1 MEQRS
6 FLRREMGLDGV
17 EVRLDVFE
25 GPLDLLL
32 YLIRKHELDIY
43 DIPIA
48 YITSEYLRYVEAIQ
62 ELDLEMAGDFLVM
75 AATLMWIKA
84 QMLLPFREEEGVEE
98 DPRQELVRRLLEYQE
113 YKEIAGELRT
123 QEDVQRQVFYRN
135 VRLEVE
141 RDEEESGI
149 GDIGVFELTRAF
161 LEVMGNL
168 PRLGTHEVA
177 EADVSMEERIEFVLA
192 CLQSEGRV
200 SFFDLLR
207 DVEKIVMVVTFIA
220 ILELI
225 KVQMVVVRRGVG
237 TGEVWV
243 CGVGSEI

>member
-6 FLRREMGLDGV
+6 FLQREMGPDGV

-62 ELDLEMAGDFLVM
+62 DLDLEMAGDFLVM

-113 YKEIAGELRT
+113 YKEIAEELRN
-123 QEDVQRQVFYRN
+123 QEEVQRQVFYRN
-135 VRLEVE
+135 VRPEIE
-141 RDEEESGI
+141 RDEEESGM

-168 PRLGTHEVA
+168 PRLGIHEVEEA
-177 EADVSMEERIEFVLA
+177 EVSMEERIQFVLD
-192 CLQSEGRV
+192 CLQGADRV
-200 SFFDLLR
+200 PFFDLIR
-207 DVEKIVMVVTFIA
+207 GVEKIVMVVTFIA

-225 KVQMVVVRRGVG
+225 KVQKVVVRRGKG
-237 TGEVWV
+237 RGEIWV

>member
-1 MEQRS
+1 MS
-6 FLRREMGLDGV
+6 FLRRVMGSDGV
-17 EVRLDVFE
+17 GVRLDVFE

-48 YITSEYLRYVEAIQ
+48 YITSEYLRYVETIG

-113 YKEIAGELRT
+113 YKDIAGELRT
-123 QEDVQRQVFYRN
+123 REDAQRQVFYRN

-141 RDEEESGI
+141 RDEEESGV
-149 GDIGVFELTRAF
+149 GVFELTRAF
-161 LEVMGNL
+161 LEVLEGL
-168 PRLGTHEVA
+168 PRIGAHEVA
-177 EADVSMEERIEFVLA
+177 EAEVSMEERIQYVLT
-192 CLQSEGRV
+192 CLRSKDRI
-200 SFFDLLR
+200 SFFELIR
-207 DVEKIVMVVTFIA
+207 GGERIVLVVTFIA

-225 KVQMVVVRRGVG
+225 KVQKVVVRKGKGR
-237 TGEVWV
+237 GEVWV
-243 CGVGSEI
+243 SGVESRKSEVRI

>member
-1 MEQRS
+1 MERRS
-6 FLRREMGLDGV
+6 FLRREMGPDGV

-113 YKEIAGELRT
+113 YKEIAGKLRE

-135 VRLEVE
+135 VRPEIE

-161 LEVMGNL
+161 LEVMGSL

-177 EADVSMEERIEFVLA
+177 EAEVSMEERIEFVLD
-192 CLQSEGRV
+192 CLQREGRL
-200 SFFDLLR
+200 SFFDLLQ
-207 DVEKIVMVVTFIA
+207 DAEKIVMVVTFIA

-225 KVQMVVVRRGVG
+225 KIQKVVVRRGERR
-237 TGEVWV
+237 GEIWV
-243 CGVGSEI
+243 CGVGSGK